1 MSVREYVGSRYV
13 PVFADPLE
21 WNSANTYEPLTIVLY
36 QGNSYTSRQAV
47 PAGIAITNTAYWAQ
61 TGNYNAQIEQYRQE
75 VQALDTEI
83 DNLLPVSIGNGGTG
97 ATDAAGARTAIDAA
111 QSNGATNTLYD
122 AELAIAENAADIA
135 DLQNLT
141 TINQIIIDHDF
152 QSSTTLSYTGL
163 SFTIPALSIY
173 GISTE
178 ALFVNN
184 LAQDVVLSTSSDPS
198 KTTQYIARCRDS
210 DLGQGSARCYI
221 TGLRRSSI
229 TLYVHA
235 KYSAV
240 GQNRIA
246 VTGWSRSL

>member
-83 DNLLPVSIGNGGTG
+83 DNLLPVSIPNGGTG
-97 ATDAAGARTAIDAA
+97 ATDAAGARAAIDAA

-135 DLQNLT
+135 DLQDSVNYVFDQTPGNRAMLRIGCRPRCAVPGGKSIEWVPFPFVT
-141 TINQIIIDHDF
+141 KNADYTLSIPSVTINNVGTFTPTVGTKLDIGMTLVYPTIDCTNGP
-152 QSSTTLSYTGL
+152 SNGNGYLMTLT
-163 SFTIPALSIY
+163 FA
-173 GISTE
+173 
-178 ALFVNN
+178 
-184 LAQDVVLSTSSDPS
+184 
-198 KTTQYIARCRDS
+198 
-210 DLGQGSARCYI
+210 
-221 TGLRRSSI
+221 
-229 TLYVHA
+229 
-235 KYSAV
+235 
-240 GQNRIA
+240 
-246 VTGWSRSL
+246 